1 MFSSIF
7 NTISLLLE
15 YPFNYNETPNNTK
28 YKLKV
33 EEFLNQKNENNKN
46 IKVNNIYNE
55 NNNNIITNNQV
66 YNNEINNSI

>member
-15 YPFNYNETPNNTK
+15 YPFNYNETPNIFSK
-28 YKLKV
+28 YKLKI
-33 EEFLNQKNENNKN
+33 EEIFKKNND
-46 IKVNNIYNE
+46 